1 MQKLE
6 ILSNHINRLES
17 SAEVYFLEGL
27 CSDPTAEVHVGAW
40 KKANRWFF
48 KRRQSLSIQTERL
61 QSDLT
66 RRLKRTK

>member
-1 MQKLE
+1 MQKIEMLVKYMN
-6 ILSNHINRLES
+6 SLES
-17 SAEVYFLEGL
+17 SAEVYFIDAI
-27 CSDPTAEVHVGAW
+27 CSGPTAEVHVGAW
-40 KKANRWFF
+40 EKANRWFF